1 MSTVEPS
8 NFKALV
14 PAILPVTVT
23 TSVASFPSVTA
34 PFAIT
39 APATVKSS
47 FAITAPVTVKS
58 SSTPVDVIAV
68 ATVLSWVNNVPPSSA
83 GIVTVAPPALAS
95 ATASVR

>member
-8 NFKALV
+8 NFRALV

-23 TSVASFPSVTA
+23 TSVAAFPSVTA
-34 PFAIT
+34 PFA
-39 APATVKSS
+39 V
-47 FAITAPVTVKS
+47 TAPVTVKS